1 MAHTARSRRITAA
14 LAACSLGIAALTACE
29 GGSDEA
35 AAAPSTSAS
44 APGKGAGKG
53 SGSDKG
59 ADATAS
65 PEGDGDTGGGS
76 GGSSGGGGGTP
87 PSKAGSGGS
96 GSDKSGTD
104 KSGSK
109 ESVADDDQDG
119 GVGMCETT
127 DLTYNV
133 TVASSPASH
142 ALLTATNNTGDP
154 CLLSA
159 NDLVIT
165 IPDLDGAAE
174 HRGPTV
180 DDWLLNPGERAY
192 AGILF
197 AAAGTE
203 GGKTAGQVEIA
214 LTAAESPTTV
224 TITNGPVTVNDG
236 TVTSFLGTAED
247 ALSY

>member
-1 MAHTARSRRITAA
+1 MAHTARSRRITAV
-14 LAACSLGIAALTACE
+14 LAACSLGIVALTACE
-29 GGSDEA
+29 GGSDKA

-44 APGKGAGKG
+44 APGKDAGKG

-65 PEGDGDTGGGS
+65 PEGDGGTGGS
-76 GGSSGGGGGTP
+76 GGSSGSGGGTP

-96 GSDKSGTD
+96 GSDKSG
-104 KSGSK
+104 SK
-109 ESVADDDQDG
+109 ESGADDDQDG

-133 TVASSPASH
+133 TVASSPANH

-197 AAAGTE
+197 AGAGTE
-203 GGKTAGQVEIA
+203 GGKTADHVEIA